1 MKMIRATGSTT
12 LNDAISRSPKTK
24 VTRPPKVIQLQQQ
37 QQQLNQS
44 NTQNLQAIITP
55 QGLPSRKLVQT
66 TQHQYVTDNHQQII
80 LAKGSQGNS
89 GTVAQRRQPTLKAGN
104 VTNQTIILNQQ
115 RQLLQQQIQSGQK
128 VQDANTNSRIM
139 EILAHANVSQDQKDN
154 TAANNLPATVASM
167 SGVQVQALQNTVPVS
182 SSQLVCVKN
191 ASGSVAEI
199 KNASPSKKL
208 QVFYKPDVKE
218 LTQEQVETVTRQ
230 LLTPNSQPTSQIIRQ
245 KILSQQ
251 STSQVVRLA
260 QQGQQQSAV
269 VQTQGGTPRQI
280 LLQGNSVVLQRQQ
293 QPVVHQPR
301 KASQQAVTVGSQQV
315 QIVPQ
320 ARSQQWLGYH
330 QQQQQL
336 QAQQKMQTSQ
346 QQQLQAQQKLQ
357 ISQQQQVQHQQQ
369 IRLQQVQQQQHVVQ
383 NHQQVELQSQQLK
396 NVQGTLVSDHAG
408 SNSTAIQSNTQYVD
422 SSGQVIQL
430 PHTGKQIYLTQ
441 QSPVTSSISRNVNQ
455 FGQNSGQTVYS
466 RTHLQVRQAVNPV
479 VRVIPPIQQG
489 PQSKMHEITQGHTV
503 SQSGQ
508 MTQNGLAVRNTPY
521 SNNEQYQPQ
530 VHPQAR
536 KNQQP
541 TSSVQTF
548 QQMENQNTAAMGLQS
563 ISQQQQQQQKPLV
576 VTLGSQ
582 SLASTHSHTSYPQNT
597 NTMINTQSNNGVTA
611 TSQAA
616 YQTTR
621 PGLAQ
626 LRAAYGQ
633 NSPRTQQMVQI
644 VQSNRQVQQR
654 TSAAMTSTFV
664 QEVKDAVAS
673 STGRPPQSSYH
684 TVLASPEDSPPT
696 TPMQP
701 PPQVHQQQVANIQ
714 QGATEQKP
722 LVVLQTGEDVTKC
735 LDTLPVGTPV
745 IVKRSDN
752 ASVPAMWNG
761 KTITLRNT
769 SFPGI
774 TFVE

>member
-1 MKMIRATGSTT
+1 MIRATGSTT
-12 LNDAISRSPKTK
+12 LTDAVSRSPKTK
-24 VTRPPKVIQLQQQ
+24 VTGPPKAIQLQQQ

-55 QGLPSRKLVQT
+55 QGIPNRKLVQT

-80 LAKGSQGNS
+80 LAKNSQGNA

-104 VTNQTIILNQQ
+104 IPNQTIILNQQ
-115 RQLLQQQIQSGQK
+115 RQLLQQQIQSGQR
-128 VQDANTNSRIM
+128 VQNANTNSRIM
-139 EILAHANVSQDQKDN
+139 EILAHANVPQEQKDN
-154 TAANNLPATVASM
+154 PAANNLPATVAST
-167 SGVQVQALQNTVPVS
+167 SGVQVRALQNTMPVS
-182 SSQLVCVKN
+182 SSQLVSVKS

-199 KNASPSKKL
+199 KNASSPKKL
-208 QVFYKPDVKE
+208 QVVYKPNVKE
-218 LTQEQVETVTRQ
+218 LTREEVETVTRH
-230 LLTPNSQPTSQIIRQ
+230 LLTPGSQPTSQLQVMRQ

-251 STSQVVRLA
+251 NASQVVRLA

-269 VQTQGGTPRQI
+269 VQTQQGGTPRQI
-280 LLQGNSVVLQRQQ
+280 LVQQGNSVVLQRQQ

-301 KASQQAVTVGSQQV
+301 KASQQTVTVGSQQV

-320 ARSQQWLGYH
+320 ARTQQWLGY

-336 QAQQKMQTSQ
+336 QVQQKMQT
-346 QQQLQAQQKLQ
+346 
-357 ISQQQQVQHQQQ
+357 SQQQQVQHQQQ

-396 NVQGTLVSDHAG
+396 NVQGALVSSDHGG
-408 SNSTAIQSNTQYVD
+408 STPTAIQSNTQYVD

-441 QSPVTSSISRNVNQ
+441 QSPVTSSIARNVNQ

-466 RTHLQVRQAVNPV
+466 RTNLQVRQAGNPV
-479 VRVIPPIQQG
+479 VRVIPPNQQG
-489 PQSKMHEITQGHTV
+489 QQSKMHEITQGHTV
-503 SQSGQ
+503 SQAGQ
-508 MTQNGLAVRNTPY
+508 MTQNGLVVRNTPY
-521 SNNEQYQPQ
+521 SNNEQYQQ
-530 VHPQAR
+530 HARTQAR

-548 QQMENQNTAAMGLQS
+548 QQMENQNTAAMSLQG
-563 ISQQQQQQQKPLV
+563 ISQQQQQQQQQKPLV

-582 SLASTHSHTSYPQNT
+582 PHVSAHSHTSYPQNT
-597 NTMINTQSNNGVTA
+597 STVINTQSNNGLTA
-611 TSQAA
+611 TSQVA

-626 LRAAYGQ
+626 LKAAYGQ
-633 NSPRTQQMVQI
+633 SFPRAQQMKQI
-644 VQSNRQVQQR
+644 VQSNRQAQLR
-654 TSAAMTSTFV
+654 TSAAMTSAFV
-664 QEVKDAVAS
+664 QEVKDAVAT
-673 STGRPPQSSYH
+673 STGRLPQSSYH

-701 PPQVHQQQVANIQ
+701 PQVHQQQVANVQ
-714 QGATEQKP
+714 QVVAEQKP
-722 LVVLQTGEDVTKC
+722 LIVLHTGEDVTSC
-735 LDTLPVGTPV
+735 LNTLPVGTQV

-752 ASVPAMWNG
+752 ASLPAVWNG
-761 KTITLRNT
+761 KAITLRST
-769 SFPGI
+769 TFPGNS
-774 TFVE
+774 FV